1 MKPQLIIIILS
12 AYLIVLCLTEDQVKN
27 DVLIV
32 KKTAT
37 NITHSNTS
45 EVTIQYK
52 VASNSGKVSNVVI
65 SDYLPEQLYLVSG
78 NLVVKADDATAEW
91 KEVSYIA
98 KLSCDVKLT
107 LHNIST
113 EIILPPAVVSY
124 TRGSV
129 AGSLSTNS
137 VNIYAKISPPE
148 GKFDFPLPIAFFTL
162 ILPILAGVFLIN
174 SFHGRALTKVRKS
187 SQAQKKET

>member
-1 MKPQLIIIILS
+1 MKAQLIRIILL
-12 AYLIVLCLTEDQVKN
+12 AYLIVLCFTEEQVKN
-27 DVLIV
+27 DVLVV
-32 KKTAT
+32 KKTAV
-37 NITHSNTS
+37 NSSHSNTY
-45 EVTIQYK
+45 EIKIQYK

-78 NLVVKADDATAEW
+78 NLVVKADDATTEW
-91 KEVSYIA
+91 KEVLYIA

-107 LHNIST
+107 LQNIST

-129 AGSLSTNS
+129 TGSLSTNS
-137 VNIYAKISPPE
+137 VTINAKISPPQ

-162 ILPILAGVFLIN
+162 VLPILAGVFLIN
-174 SFHGRALTKVRKS
+174 SFHGRALAKSRKS
-187 SQAQKKET
+187 SQTQKKET